1 MLTKKNITYL
11 KVIALL
17 FVFFFAASCGRNK
30 TKERLL
36 NKKWEVYDVT
46 PPEGAFDIQDANRA
60 KDLKNGF
67 YKNAWFKFLPDS
79 VFIAAFHGNPDTGK
93 YVINFTGKTI
103 ALYPKG
109 GNKMY
114 EQIQIQKLTDDT
126 FSFNTVVADF
136 HLTLHLRS
144 SGQ

>member
-1 MLTKKNITYL
+1 MTIKKTNYL
-11 KVIALL
+11 IIVGLL
-17 FVFFFAASCGRNK
+17 SVCFFVVSCGRSK
-30 TKERLL
+30 TENLLL
-36 NKKWEVYDVT
+36 NKKWEVYDIT

-114 EQIQIQKLTDDT
+114 EQIQIQELTEDR

-136 HLTLHLRS
+136 HLTLHLKAVD
-144 SGQ
+144 Q